1 MPDEP
6 WTPRRALGAG
16 SSISPS
22 QFAHFVVRTP
32 DLDGSAT
39 WYQAVL
45 SARIVFR
52 NNLLCF
58 MTYDDEHHRI
68 AFLHVDPEDS
78 EVGTGAIDHVAYS
91 FSDLGALLANYMRLK
106 AIGIEP
112 VRTINHGPTISFY
125 YRDPQ
130 KIMLEFQVDNFDT
143 DEGRN
148 AFFYSDAFAKNPIG
162 VIVSPDEL
170 IRQWE
175 SGVPWET
182 IRARPSL
189 PSGKTPM
196 DMREERQFDR

>member
-91 FSDLGALLANYMRLK
+91 FSDLGALLANYMRLRRSK
-106 AIGIEP
+106 RSTGACAGCRP
-112 VRTINHGPTISFY
+112 
-125 YRDPQ
+125 
-130 KIMLEFQVDNFDT
+130 
-143 DEGRN
+143 GR
-148 AFFYSDAFAKNPIG
+148 STMPIICATAATG
-162 VIVSPDEL
+162 
-170 IRQWE
+170 
-175 SGVPWET
+175 
-182 IRARPSL
+182 
-189 PSGKTPM
+189 
-196 DMREERQFDR
+196 